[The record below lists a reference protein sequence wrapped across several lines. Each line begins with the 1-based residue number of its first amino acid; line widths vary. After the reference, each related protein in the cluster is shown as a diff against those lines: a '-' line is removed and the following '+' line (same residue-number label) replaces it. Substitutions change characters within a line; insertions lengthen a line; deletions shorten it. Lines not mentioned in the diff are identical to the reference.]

1 MKPIKYLFVVLS
13 MWYSTEQMLLG
24 QELVP
29 LFEMSLYFEDA
40 LGNRDTLEIGY
51 DPRASFDTLLPEFGE
66 FPIEQPFD
74 SILDVRAIHPDVF
87 NDTTFASKR
96 IISDA
101 ETCYS
106 CNCYF
111 SAADFIF
118 IHAKYLPILIT
129 YDSSL
134 LNSTYCH
141 NNTILAQTMEVL
153 LYENWWEA
161 PLIHCM
167 SITDEILEDFEEF
180 YADPVCCINKAFE
193 VQGQGWVDIPAY
205 MIIFQ
210 PGNYCQ
216 TLVDVE
222 EVSHGTYDIYPSPAI
237 GQITIVP
244 PEGVSQPMHLLL
256 YDIYGRVALKRD
268 IEGRTTISLVND
280 LSPGTYFYTIRS
292 GRGDVMQTG
301 KLVLL

>member
-1 MKPIKYLFVVLS
+1 MKTIKYLFVFLS
-13 MWYSTEQMLLG
+13 IWYSTEQMLLC
-24 QELVP
+24 QELIP
-29 LFEMSLYFEDA
+29 QFEMRLYFEDA

-66 FPIEQPFD
+66 FPIMQPFD

-101 ETCYS
+101 ENCSS
-106 CNCYF
+106 CACNG
-111 SAADFIF
+111 AGLDFIF
-118 IHAKYLPILIT
+118 VHAKYLPILIT

-193 VQGQGWVDIPAY
+193 VQGQGWVDIPGY
-205 MIIFQ
+205 LILYRQGF
-210 PGNYCQ
+210 YCQ

-222 EVSHGTYDIYPSPAI
+222 EVSHRVLKFYPNPTSGRLNIEGLEENQVYDIAVYNMG
-237 GQITIVP
+237 GQCVYAQRSVEDHFVTLSDQLPTGIYVVHITVGDKAVISRIV
-244 PEGVSQPMHLLL
+244 
-256 YDIYGRVALKRD
+256 K
-268 IEGRTTISLVND
+268 
-280 LSPGTYFYTIRS
+280 F
-292 GRGDVMQTG
+292 
-301 KLVLL
+301 

>member
-1 MKPIKYLFVVLS
+1 
-13 MWYSTEQMLLG
+13 MWYSTEQMLLC

-29 LFEMSLYFEDA
+29 QFEMRLYFEDA

-101 ETCYS
+101 ETCSS

-141 NNTILAQTMEVL
+141 NNTILAQTIEVL

-167 SITDEILEDFEEF
+167 SITNEILEDFEEF

-222 EVSHGTYDIYPSPAI
+222 EVSHRVLKFYPNPTSGQLNIEGLDENQVYDIEVYDMGGHCVYAQRSIDDHFVTLSDQLPTGI
-237 GQITIVP
+237 YVIHITVGDKAMITRIV
-244 PEGVSQPMHLLL
+244 
-256 YDIYGRVALKRD
+256 K
-268 IEGRTTISLVND
+268 
-280 LSPGTYFYTIRS
+280 F
-292 GRGDVMQTG
+292 
-301 KLVLL
+301 